1 MNKPI
6 IAFIDVLATKESVN
20 VSNQAFEFLI
30 TEFNRE
36 LCTNAIRLNEADKIS
51 LFSDCAFMQFR
62 GGINDAIGY
71 LRRIRE
77 VLFSKQIYFKC
88 AIAEGDLEGSDFDPF
103 SGINKA
109 IHIKKVK
116 SIVSYRY
123 FGADSVNVYA
133 LHEKFK
139 GIGFFVDSKLVDRYK
154 ATGCFVSSGFYADPT
169 INTYVKFWDI
179 GFNPPLLGALY
190 ENDSGKGDLAYDVQF
205 IDSLLKSLLYSKA
218 KKREYARYYIST
230 LISMVRSS
238 DFTKMY
244 YDSIN
249 KTWAMYP
256 VIFKRIYIDGFYVKH
271 GSTVLGL
278 DSVFFCLINEIFQNR
293 LNRNQTVADGN
304 EEPNEFEDGLIEVT
318 MEKLTREIASR
329 KGLIERMR
337 RVPHDLLHPRNAQ
350 LILEKYAALGL

>member
-36 LCTNAIRLNEADKIS
+36 LCTNAIRLNEQDRIS
-51 LFSDCAFMQFR
+51 LFSDCAFMQFK
-62 GGINDAIGY
+62 GGIDDAIGY

-88 AIAEGDLEGSDFDPF
+88 AISEGDLEGNDFDPF

-109 IHIKKVK
+109 DHKKKVK

-139 GIGFFVDSKLVDRYK
+139 GIGFYVDSRLVDRYK
-154 ATGCFVSSGFYADPT
+154 DAGYFVSSGFYADPA
-169 INTYVKFWDI
+169 INTYVKFWDV
-179 GFNPPLLGALY
+179 GFNPPLLGALF
-190 ENDSGKGDLAYDVQF
+190 ENGNEDGDSAGDVQF

-244 YDSIN
+244 YDNIN
-249 KTWAMYP
+249 KIWMRYP
-256 VIFKRIYIDGFYVKH
+256 AIFKRIYIDGFYVKH
-271 GSTVLGL
+271 NSAVLGL

-293 LNRNQTVADGN
+293 LSRNKAIVDNN
-304 EEPNEFEDGLIEVT
+304 EEPDEFEDGMIEVT
-318 MEKLTREIASR
+318 MEKLTREIAGR

-337 RVPHDLLHPRNAQ
+337 RVPPDLLHPRNAQ